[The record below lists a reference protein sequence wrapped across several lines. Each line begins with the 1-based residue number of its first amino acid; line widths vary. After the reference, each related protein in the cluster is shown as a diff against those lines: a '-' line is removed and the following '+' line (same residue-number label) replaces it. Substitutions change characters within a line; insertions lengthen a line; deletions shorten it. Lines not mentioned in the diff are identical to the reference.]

1 MKNDGDEPVIMT
13 CTSALKP
20 ALTEQHKLLR
30 VTFCLTKIDPLTC
43 QYDNCYQSV
52 HVDEKWFLI
61 TEKVLRLHT
70 ARGEEVP
77 TTSCQNREHLIK
89 VMFLAAVACP
99 RFDAEGVCT
108 FDGKIG
114 MFPFIERVAAQRTR
128 KNRQKGVIETKPLP
142 VNKNRYREF
151 MIDNNNET

>member
-1 MKNDGDEPVIMT
+1 MKCDSDDPVIMT

-43 QYDNCYQSV
+43 RYGNCMQSV
-52 HVDEKWFLI
+52 HIDEKWFLFLAFVHCYGGGGANK
-61 TEKVLRLHT
+61 E
-70 ARGEEVP
+70 GSEEGAHDKGNV
-77 TTSCQNREHLIK
+77 SCCCCLPHMIK

-99 RFDAEGVCT
+99 CYDPEGECT

-114 MFPFIERVAAQRTR
+114 MFPFVERVAAKRTR
-128 KNRQKGVIETKPLP
+128 ESCSKKNQQELQER
-142 VNKNRYREF
+142 N
-151 MIDNNNET
+151 D